1 MQRALGISTAKYS
14 TSFAFPKQYVRVFT
28 AIAQTFFK
36 AQTSDE
42 HELTSYL
49 LFAQNLIGK
58 DGATINRL
66 RETYSCEISFDDKE
80 EKVKVS
86 GDDQIYNCVKE
97 IMKIPIECEKREVCF
112 LKIWKQ

>member
-1 MQRALGISTAKYS
+1 M
-14 TSFAFPKQYVRVFT
+14 
-28 AIAQTFFK
+28 
-36 AQTSDE
+36 
-42 HELTSYL
+42 

-112 LKIWKQ
+112 FLKKDIETIASNSLSKVIYFFNFPFVGRAQSVSCSPAQPQRKRRKKKAL